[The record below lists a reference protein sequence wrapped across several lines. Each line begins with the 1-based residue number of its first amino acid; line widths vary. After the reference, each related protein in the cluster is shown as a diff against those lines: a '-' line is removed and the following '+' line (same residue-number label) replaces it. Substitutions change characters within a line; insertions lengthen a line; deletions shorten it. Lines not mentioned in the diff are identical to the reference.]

1 MQNNR
6 CPLCQKSKTEQN
18 FSGTMARGRAPHPT
32 TGLSRTLP
40 QGGDDVVESR
50 ARVHGCICLCLV
62 NPVVSTEINRRSL
75 AFDQLIQDGRLLL
88 PQGGCRCSKC
98 SFEIF
103 VVVLLG
109 QLFGPVSRYP
119 VVAASVVDLL
129 HLPRGILVRSQ
140 ESPNSLV
147 KS

>member
-1 MQNNR
+1 
-6 CPLCQKSKTEQN
+6 
-18 FSGTMARGRAPHPT
+18 MARGRAPHTT
-32 TGLSRTLP
+32 TGLSRTLSK
-40 QGGDDVVESR
+40 GGDDVVESG

-75 AFDQLIQDGRLLL
+75 TFDQFIQDCRLLL
-88 PQGGCRCSKC
+88 PKGGCRLGEC
-98 SFEIF
+98 SFEIL

-109 QLFGPVSRYP
+109 QLFSPVSRYP
-119 VVAASVVDLL
+119 VVASSVVDFL

-140 ESPNSLV
+140 ESPNSFI

>member
-1 MQNNR
+1 MR
-6 CPLCQKSKTEQN
+6 ESIRSKSKREQN
-18 FSGTMARGRAPHPT
+18 FSMMTAEEITHLLPT
-32 TGLSRTLP
+32 TALSRELP
-40 QGGDDVVESR
+40 QGGNDVVESR
-50 ARVHGCICLCLV
+50 TWVHGCICLCLV

-88 PQGGCRCSKC
+88 PQGGCRLGKS

-109 QLFGPVSRYP
+109 QLFSPVSRYP
-119 VVAASVVDLL
+119 VVAASVIDLL
-129 HLPRGILVRSQ
+129 HLPRGILIRGQ
-140 ESPNSLV
+140 ESPNSLI